1 MQTQALPSV
10 HPGGS
15 RWLGPAATWSD
26 RPGES
31 DRFDRID
38 RLDRIDC
45 LDQPECLDRLDSP
58 PRPVLLRPVLLRPVL
73 LRRARLAALAVGGF
87 LLPWCVVLAIT
98 LPGTA
103 HAQHWAL
110 AWVGL
115 DGAEALAALVT
126 AALLSRAA
134 TRVAARVAALPAAAT
149 GTLLLIDAWF
159 DICTSAPGAAQA
171 MSLAEAV
178 FVEVPLAV
186 AAWWLAI
193 VLNRDSR

>member
-31 DRFDRID
+31 DRLDRID
-38 RLDRIDC
+38 R

-58 PRPVLLRPVLLRPVL
+58 PRPVLLRPVL

-115 DGAEALAALVT
+115 DGAEALTALVT
-126 AALLSRAA
+126 
-134 TRVAARVAALPAAAT
+134 AALPAAAT

>member
-15 RWLGPAATWSD
+15 RWLGPAATWPD

-31 DRFDRID
+31 DRLDRID
-38 RLDRIDC
+38 R

-58 PRPVLLRPVLLRPVL
+58 PRPVLLRPVL

-134 TRVAARVAALPAAAT
+134 TRVAALPAAAT